1 MSHTSWSVYRAVMSG
16 LGQSYRVERAAI
28 PVMSAM
34 PRKRKK
40 ARQRSIRFRY
50 PTIAVYANL
59 ERSTEGI
66 TVASARVL
74 LVGLEP
80 EIVDYS
86 KSSVPGLTAAKV
98 RAAVEADSAKLE
110 TLGYSVKSLYVDEG
124 KTAEAVLTDALI
136 TSTYDCIM
144 IGAGL
149 RIVPP
154 YFLLFEKLINIVH
167 RHAPASTKICFNSNP
182 ADTAEAVKRWV

>member
-1 MSHTSWSVYRAVMSG
+1 MSG

-74 LVGLEP
+74 LVGLDP
-80 EIVDYS
+80 DIVDYT
-86 KSSVPGLTAAKV
+86 KSPVPGLTAAKV
-98 RAAVEADSAKLE
+98 RAAVESDTVKLE
-110 TLGYSVKSLYVDEG
+110 TLGYSVKSLYVDDG
-124 KTAEAVLTDALI
+124 KTAEAVLTDALT

-154 YFLLFEKLINIVH
+154 YFLLFEKLINVVH
-167 RHAPASTKICFNSNP
+167 RHAPASTKLCFNSNP
-182 ADTAEAVKRWV
+182 SDTAEAVKRWV

>member
-1 MSHTSWSVYRAVMSG
+1 M
-16 LGQSYRVERAAI
+16 EI
-28 PVMSAM
+28 
-34 PRKRKK
+34 K
-40 ARQRSIRFRY
+40 
-50 PTIAVYANL
+50 
-59 ERSTEGI
+59 
-66 TVASARVL
+66 ARVL

-86 KSSVPGLTAAKV
+86 KSPVPGLTAAKV
-98 RAAVEADSAKLE
+98 RAAVDADCAKLE
-110 TLGYSVKSLYVDEG
+110 TLGYRVKSLYVDDG
-124 KTAEAVLTDALI
+124 KTAEAVLTDAL

-154 YFLLFEKLINIVH
+154 YFLLFEKLINVVH
-167 RHAPASTKICFNSNP
+167 RHAPASTKLCFNSNP